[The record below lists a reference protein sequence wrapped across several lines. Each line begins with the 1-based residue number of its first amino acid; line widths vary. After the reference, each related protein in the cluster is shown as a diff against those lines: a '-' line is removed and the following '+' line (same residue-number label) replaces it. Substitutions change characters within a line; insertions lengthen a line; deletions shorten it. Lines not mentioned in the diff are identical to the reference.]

1 MNNFDLVIDRKD
13 STKWMKYRDTDVL
26 AMWIA
31 DMDFKAP
38 QAISDFLK
46 ERSDSGDFGYTDA
59 PDELRAV
66 IVERLKDSYDW
77 SVEHNEIL
85 FIPGVV
91 QGLNTVCRS
100 WVQPDESV
108 ITAAPIYPPFLKA
121 PETSGRKLIKIDT
134 EPASRGYQYP
144 LFALR
149 NAITAK
155 SRLLLLC
162 NPFNPIGRVLSF
174 SELREIVDICLN
186 HDMLVCSDE
195 IHCDLVFDGRTHIP
209 LAKVDERIEEN
220 LVTLI
225 SPGKT
230 YNIAGIGGGIAI
242 IKNQAL
248 REKFLAAS
256 HGVVGDVSLFSY
268 TAMISAYRDCESWR
282 RQVLK
287 YLQGNR
293 DYCEKR
299 VEEIPGIKMNKV
311 EATYLA
317 WLDVRGLK
325 LDDAPSFFEKA
336 GVGLSDGEEFGGP
349 GFMRLNFGCPR
360 AILTEAWDR
369 IAQAVDKHF
378 GNSHYSS

>member
-1 MNNFDLVIDRKD
+1 MQDFDIVIDRKD
-13 STKWMKYRDTDVL
+13 STKWKKYKDTGVL
-26 AMWIA
+26 PMWIA

-38 QAISDFLK
+38 QAVSDLLK
-46 ERSDSGDFGYTDA
+46 VRSDLGDFGYTDA
-59 PDELRAV
+59 PNELRDV
-66 IVERLKDSYDW
+66 IVERLRVSYDW
-77 SVEHNEIL
+77 TIERNEIL

-91 QGLNTVCRS
+91 SGLNTVCRA
-100 WVQPDESV
+100 WVKPDESI
-108 ITAAPIYPPFLKA
+108 ITAAPIYPPFLEA
-121 PETSGRKLIKIDT
+121 PATNGRELIKIDT
-134 EPASRGYQYP
+134 DPVGGDYHYP

-149 NAITAK
+149 NAITSK

-174 SELREIVDICLN
+174 SELREIVDICLD
-186 HDMLVCSDE
+186 HHLLICSDE

-209 LAKVDERIEEN
+209 LAKVDERIEQS

-242 IKNQAL
+242 IKNKSL
-248 REKFLAAS
+248 REKFLEAS

-268 TAMISAYRDCESWR
+268 AAMLAAYRDCESWR
-282 RQVLK
+282 KQVIN
-287 YLQGNR
+287 YLQDNR
-293 DYCEKR
+293 NYCENR
-299 VEEIPGIKMNKV
+299 VEKIPGIKMNKV

-325 LDDAPSFFEKA
+325 LDDALSFFEEA
-336 GVGLSDGEEFGGP
+336 GVGLSDGEDFGGP

-369 IAQAVDKHF
+369 IAWAVDKHF
-378 GNSHYSS
+378 SNTH

>member
-1 MNNFDLVIDRKD
+1 MQDFDIVIDRKD
-13 STKWMKYRDTDVL
+13 STKWKKYKDTGVL
-26 AMWIA
+26 PMWIA

-38 QAISDFLK
+38 QAVSDLLK
-46 ERSDSGDFGYTDA
+46 VRSDLGDFGYTDA
-59 PDELRAV
+59 PNELRDV
-66 IVERLKDSYDW
+66 IVERLKVSYDW
-77 SVEHNEIL
+77 TIERNEIL

-91 QGLNTVCRS
+91 SGLNTVCRA
-100 WVQPDESV
+100 WVKPDESI
-108 ITAAPIYPPFLKA
+108 ITAAPIYPPFLEA
-121 PETSGRKLIKIDT
+121 PATNGRELIKIDT
-134 EPASRGYQYP
+134 DPVGGSYHYP

-149 NAITAK
+149 NAITSK

-174 SELREIVDICLN
+174 SELREIVDICLD
-186 HDMLVCSDE
+186 HHLLICSDE

-209 LAKVDERIEEN
+209 LAKVDERIEQS

-242 IKNQAL
+242 IKNKSL
-248 REKFLAAS
+248 REKFLEAS

-268 TAMISAYRDCESWR
+268 AAMLAAYRDCESWR
-282 RQVLK
+282 KQVIN
-287 YLQGNR
+287 YLQDNR
-293 DYCEKR
+293 NYCENR
-299 VEEIPGIKMNKV
+299 VEKIPGIKMNKV

-325 LDDAPSFFEKA
+325 LDDALSFFEEA
-336 GVGLSDGEEFGGP
+336 GVGLSDGEDFGGP

-369 IAQAVDKHF
+369 IAWAVDKHF
-378 GNSHYSS
+378 SNTH

>member
-1 MNNFDLVIDRKD
+1 MQDFDIVIDRKD
-13 STKWMKYRDTDVL
+13 STKWKKYKDTGVL
-26 AMWIA
+26 PMWIA

-38 QAISDFLK
+38 QAVSDLLK
-46 ERSDSGDFGYTDA
+46 VRSDLGDFGYTDA
-59 PDELRAV
+59 PNELRDV
-66 IVERLKDSYDW
+66 IVERLKASYDW
-77 SVEHNEIL
+77 TIERNEIL

-91 QGLNTVCRS
+91 SGLNTVCRA
-100 WVQPDESV
+100 WVKPDESI
-108 ITAAPIYPPFLKA
+108 ITAAPIYPPFLEA
-121 PETSGRKLIKIDT
+121 PATNGRELIKIDT
-134 EPASRGYQYP
+134 DPVGGGYHYP

-149 NAITAK
+149 NAITSK

-174 SELREIVDICLN
+174 SELREIVDICLD
-186 HDMLVCSDE
+186 HHLLICSDE

-209 LAKVDERIEEN
+209 LAKVDERIEQS

-242 IKNQAL
+242 IKNKSL
-248 REKFLAAS
+248 REKFLEAS

-268 TAMISAYRDCESWR
+268 AAMLAAYRDCESWR
-282 RQVLK
+282 KQVIN
-287 YLQGNR
+287 YLQDNR
-293 DYCEKR
+293 NYCENR
-299 VEEIPGIKMNKV
+299 VEKIPGIKMNKV

-325 LDDAPSFFEKA
+325 LDDALSFFEEA
-336 GVGLSDGEEFGGP
+336 GVGLSDGEDFGGP

-369 IAQAVDKHF
+369 IAWAVDKHF
-378 GNSHYSS
+378 SNTH

>member
-1 MNNFDLVIDRKD
+1 MQNFDLVIDRKD
-13 STKWMKYRDTDVL
+13 STKWTKYRDTDVL
-26 AMWIA
+26 PMWIA

-38 QAISDFLK
+38 QAISDLLK
-46 ERSDSGDFGYTDA
+46 VRSDSGDFGYTDA
-59 PDELRAV
+59 PDELRTV
-66 IVERLKDSYDW
+66 IVKRLKDSYDW

-91 QGLNTVCRS
+91 SGLNTVCRA
-100 WVQPDESV
+100 WVESDEAV
-108 ITAAPIYPPFLKA
+108 ITAAPVYPPFLRA
-121 PETSGRKLIKIDT
+121 PETSGRKLIKIDIQ
-134 EPASRGYQYP
+134 PASRGYQYP
-144 LFALR
+144 LLALR

-174 SELREIVDICLN
+174 YELREIVDLCLE

-220 LVTLI
+220 MVTLI

-242 IKNQAL
+242 IKNQSL

-256 HGVVGDVSLFSY
+256 QDIVGDVSLFSY
-268 TAMISAYRDCESWR
+268 AAMLSAYRDCEPWR
-282 RQVLK
+282 LQVLK

-293 DYCEKR
+293 DYCKKR

-317 WLDVRGLK
+317 WLDVRDLK
-325 LDDAPSFFEKA
+325 LDDATSFFEEA
-336 GVGLSDGEEFGGP
+336 RVGLSDGEEFAGP

-360 AILTEAWDR
+360 AILKEAWDR

-378 GNSHYSS
+378 GNSR